1 MSRMPERGSNDIT
14 AVKTLNGVFVGRLRP
29 VGTVRRFTAG
39 YLAVFTFVI
48 MFVFI
53 GGPLGFIIVNNR
65 FRKRY
70 FTRAGVVGKK
80 FAAIFT
86 SALVIRRVAVITRG
100 TRRFLVIIAQMSLG
114 NNCVFGVP
122 RHSAGGVEKFLSATF
137 ASVFILYA
145 VFRAG
150 FEFSRLCENHRF
162 VRTLDCS
169 VP

>member
-65 FRKRY
+65 FRKRN
-70 FTRAGVVGKK
+70 FTRAGIVGKK
-80 FAAIFT
+80 FAAIF
-86 SALVIRRVAVITRG
+86 
-100 TRRFLVIIAQMSLG
+100 
-114 NNCVFGVP
+114 
-122 RHSAGGVEKFLSATF
+122 
-137 ASVFILYA
+137 ASSKNI
-145 VFRAG
+145 
-150 FEFSRLCENHRF
+150 S
-162 VRTLDCS
+162 
-169 VP
+169 